1 MVVSREFELS
11 DIATIHDLADRPRRV
26 RARRGEGERLRD
38 EILDAAEKLLVET
51 EDADEVSIR
60 AISQMVGVTAPSIY
74 RHFED
79 KEALVVAACQRA
91 YDRFDDYMEAAV
103 ADAPDALHNLK
114 GRALAYVR
122 FALANPGQYR
132 VLFMSSKTHSHALG
146 TEHELAFDPE
156 RSQIRALVHL
166 VGAVQRAEREGLLE
180 LHGTPMEMAV
190 MLWSIVHGMA
200 SLRIAQPE
208 MPWPDAELQ
217 VDQMFHI
224 MAFGM
229 CPLSVRDELRG

>member
-1 MVVSREFELS
+1 MAMSWEFELN

-79 KEALVVAACQRA
+79 KDALVVAACQRA
-91 YDRFDDYMEAAV
+91 YGRFDDYMEAAV

-122 FALANPGQYR
+122 FALENPGQYR
-132 VLFMSSKTHSHALG
+132 VLFMSSKTHSHTLG
-146 TEHELAFDPE
+146 SEHQYAFDPD
-156 RSQIRALVHL
+156 RSEIQALVHL
-166 VGAVQRAEREGLLE
+166 VQAVQRAQDEGLLE
-180 LHGTPMEMAV
+180 LHATPMEMAV

-208 MPWPDAELQ
+208 MPWPEPEQQ
-217 VDQMFHI
+217 VDQMFHV
-224 MAFGM
+224 MAFGL
-229 CPLSVRDELRG
+229 CPQSVRDQLRG